1 MMRDKLITLR
11 DELNA
16 KFKEREDEIAGSLLA
31 LISGEHVLFIGPPGT
46 AKSMLAK
53 DMCSCIDEGTFFYY
67 LLTRF
72 TTPDEIFGPLSLSS
86 LQSDIFSRKVEGYL
100 PTAHVSFLDE
110 IFKSN
115 SSILNSLLTILNERK
130 YHNGSAILDVPLI
143 TVFGASN
150 ELPEENESLEAL
162 YDRFLFRY
170 FVEYVQD
177 ESNFVDIVTS
187 NPEEFKPSVRL
198 TIDELCCMKERS
210 ADLPIDEEVIEALVA
225 LRREFRNTGVIVSD
239 RRWKKIAQV
248 LRVASY
254 ALERKSVDRTMLM
267 LLQHMMWKRPEEL
280 PTLRKLL
287 LDVAISGGVDLER
300 SEKDLRDLHAS
311 TVLIKDYVL
320 PQPVTCPMCERV
332 FHKWKEMK
340 EHASRNPDHYYVLPG
355 SEEQYQLSS
364 VRTSPRHLPNLIDKF
379 ASMGK
384 PVKLTM
390 PADQKD
396 LYLNET
402 DEFEDTLKL
411 LEKDLQAERAALVK
425 RLDENIW
432 LSTKDRE
439 DMLYHYDAKTRSMS
453 NMKRLLQETRELI
466 VSEELQST

>member
-320 PQPVTCPMCERV
+320 PQPVTC
-332 FHKWKEMK
+332 
-340 EHASRNPDHYYVLPG
+340 
-355 SEEQYQLSS
+355 
-364 VRTSPRHLPNLIDKF
+364 
-379 ASMGK
+379 
-384 PVKLTM
+384 
-390 PADQKD
+390 
-396 LYLNET
+396 
-402 DEFEDTLKL
+402 
-411 LEKDLQAERAALVK
+411 
-425 RLDENIW
+425 
-432 LSTKDRE
+432 
-439 DMLYHYDAKTRSMS
+439 
-453 NMKRLLQETRELI
+453 
-466 VSEELQST
+466 

>member
-1 MMRDKLITLR
+1 MTTLR

-16 KFKEREDEIAGSLLA
+16 NFKEREDEIAGSLLA

-53 DMCSCIDEGTFFYY
+53 DMCGCIEGGSFFYY

-100 PTAHVSFLDE
+100 PTANVSFLDE

-130 YHNGSAILDVPLI
+130 YHNGSAILDVPLF

-177 ESNFVDIVTS
+177 ESNFVDLITA
-187 NPEEFKPSVRL
+187 NPEEFSPSAML
-198 TIDELCCMKERS
+198 TVDDLCCMKQRS
-210 ADLPIDEEVIEALVA
+210 AELPLDDDVVDAMVA

-239 RRWKKIAQV
+239 RRWKKMVQV
-248 LRVASY
+248 LRVASH
-254 ALERKSVDRTMLM
+254 ALDRNSVDRTMLM

-280 PTLRKLL
+280 ATLRKLL
-287 LDVAISGGVDLER
+287 LEVAISGGIDLER

-311 TVLIKDYVL
+311 AVLIKDFVL
-320 PQPVTCPMCERV
+320 PQPVTCPLCERE
-332 FHKWKEMK
+332 FRRWKELK
-340 EHASRNPDHYYVLPG
+340 EHASHNPDHYYMLPG
-355 SEEQYQLSS
+355 IEEQYQLSS
-364 VRTSPRHLPNLIDKF
+364 VRTSPRHLPNLMDKF
-379 ASMGK
+379 AAMGSA
-384 PVKLTM
+384 VTLTM
-390 PADQKD
+390 PPEQRD
-396 LYLNET
+396 LYLGEAEEF
-402 DEFEDTLKL
+402 DEALHL
-411 LEKDLQAERAALVK
+411 LEKDLQSERATLARK
-425 RLDENIW
+425 LDENIW
-432 LSTKDRE
+432 LSRKDRE
-439 DMLYHYDAKTRSMS
+439 DMLDYYDAKTRTM
-453 NMKRLLQETRELI
+453 NDMKRLLRETREL
-466 VSEELQST
+466 VMSEEPQSH

>member
-1 MMRDKLITLR
+1 MKDKLTMLR

-16 KFKEREDEIAGSLLA
+16 NFKEREDEIAGSLLA

-53 DMCSCIDEGTFFYY
+53 DMCTCIEGGSFFYY

-100 PTAHVSFLDE
+100 PTANVSFLDE

-130 YHNGSAILDVPLI
+130 YHNGSAILDVPLF

-177 ESNFVDIVTS
+177 ESNFVDLITS
-187 NPEEFKPSVRL
+187 TPENFIPSAML
-198 TIDELCCMKERS
+198 TVGDLCCMKERS
-210 ADLPIDEEVIEALVA
+210 AELPLDDDVVEAMVA
-225 LRREFRNTGVIVSD
+225 LRREFRNTGVMISD
-239 RRWKKIAQV
+239 RRWKKMVQV

-254 ALERKSVDRTMLM
+254 ALERGRVDRTMLM

-280 PTLRKLL
+280 ATLRKLL
-287 LDVAISGGVDLER
+287 LEVAISGGIDLER

-311 TVLIKDYVL
+311 AVMIKDFIL
-320 PQPVTCPMCERV
+320 PKSVACPLCDREFRR
-332 FHKWKEMK
+332 WRELK
-340 EHASRNPDHYYVLPG
+340 EHASHNPDHYYMLPG

-364 VRTSPRHLPNLIDKF
+364 VRTSPRHLPNLVDKF
-379 ASMGK
+379 AAMGR
-384 PVKLTM
+384 PVTLTM
-390 PADQKD
+390 PPEQRE
-396 LYLNET
+396 LYLGET
-402 DEFEDTLKL
+402 EEFEETLNL
-411 LEKDLQAERAALVK
+411 LERDLQSERAALV
-425 RLDENIW
+425 RELDENIW
-432 LSTKDRE
+432 LSRKDRE
-439 DMLYHYDAKTRSMS
+439 DMLDHYDAKTRAMN
-453 NMKRLLQETRELI
+453 NMKRLLEETRELI
-466 VSEELQST
+466 MSEESQSH